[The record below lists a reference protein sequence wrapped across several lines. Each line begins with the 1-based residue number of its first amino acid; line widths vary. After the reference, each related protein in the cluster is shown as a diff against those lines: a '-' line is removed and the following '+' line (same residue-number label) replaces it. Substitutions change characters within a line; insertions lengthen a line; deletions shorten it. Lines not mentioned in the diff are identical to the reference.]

1 MSTQLANIIIIVA
14 ASNNNVIGRNGDLPW
29 NLPTDLKMFKEVTT
43 DHIVV
48 MGRKCWESIPEKYRP
63 LPNRTNVV
71 LTRNLNYKA
80 EGAEVRNNLTSALE
94 EFMYDGK
101 DIFVIGGAE
110 IYKEAFQY
118 ANKLYMT
125 RVMADVEG
133 DTYLE
138 GLVESEWLIE
148 SFEGPFNE
156 DDLDFR
162 FERCI
167 RNYENKSDIKT
178 DTSESKSGSSD

>member
-1 MSTQLANIIIIVA
+1 MSVKLSDIIIIVA
-14 ASNNNVIGRNGDLPW
+14 ASTNNVIGKDGDLPW
-29 NLPTDLKMFKEVTT
+29 NLPSDLKMFKEVTT
-43 DHIVV
+43 DHVVV

-63 LPNRTNVV
+63 LPNRTNIV
-71 LTRNLNYKA
+71 LSRNPDYKA
-80 EGAEVRNNLTSALE
+80 DGAEVRSDLQNSLE

-125 RVMADVEG
+125 RVVAEIEG

-138 GLVESEWLIE
+138 GLVGSDWHLVE
-148 SFEGPFNE
+148 FEGPFNE
-156 DDLDFR
+156 DELDFR
-162 FERCI
+162 FEKYR
-167 RNYENKSDIKT
+167 RNEGNSKT
-178 DTSESKSGSSD
+178 NNSEG